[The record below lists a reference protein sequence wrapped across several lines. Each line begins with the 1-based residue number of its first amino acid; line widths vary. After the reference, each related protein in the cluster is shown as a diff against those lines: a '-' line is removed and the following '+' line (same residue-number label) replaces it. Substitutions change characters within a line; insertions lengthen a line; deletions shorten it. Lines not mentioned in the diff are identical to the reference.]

1 MATKIKAKPTSR
13 LRNKFRFVILND
25 ETFEEKFSLT
35 LTRVNVWLFFGIAA
49 FTLVFLT
56 SAAII
61 YTPLKYF
68 IPGFGDYNYRGQML
82 QLKFKT
88 DSLENVLYARQ
99 LWLDNVLDIA
109 TGNIDTTRPKPDNN
123 TNIDK
128 STLKVPEAG
137 DAEKGLR
144 KQIEADENFSLSA
157 TAGSGSEAVDEV
169 LQMHLIAP
177 VTGYVTDRYDPV
189 KNHYGIDIAVKAKE
203 PVKVVQDGKVIASD
217 YTFENGYTITVQHAN
232 NLVSV
237 YKHNASITKRSGTHV
252 KAGEVI
258 GFTGNTGEN
267 STGPH
272 LHFELWHEGKSL
284 NPADYILF

>member
-1 MATKIKAKPTSR
+1 MATKIKAKPTNR

-99 LWLDNVLDIA
+99 LWLDNVFDIA
-109 TGNIDTTRPKPDNN
+109 SGNIDTTRPKPDNS

-128 STLKVPEAG
+128 TKLKVPDAS

-157 TAGSGSEAVDEV
+157 SAGSGSEAVDEV

-177 VTGYVTDRYDPV
+177 VTGYVTDRYEPV

-203 PVKVVQDGKVIASD
+203 PVKAVQDGKVIASD
-217 YTFENGYTITVQHAN
+217 YTLENGYTITVQHAN

-237 YKHNASITKRSGTHV
+237 YKHNAGISKRSGTYV

-258 GFTGNTGEN
+258 GFAGSTGEN